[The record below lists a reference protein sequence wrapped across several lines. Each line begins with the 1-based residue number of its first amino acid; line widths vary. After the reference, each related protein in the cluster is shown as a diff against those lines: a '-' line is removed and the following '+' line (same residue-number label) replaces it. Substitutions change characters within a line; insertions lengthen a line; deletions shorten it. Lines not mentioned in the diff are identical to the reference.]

1 MADRA
6 EARIVE
12 HGITLPAV
20 PGVGGTYVPARTVG
34 HMVYLSGVV
43 SMNSNGIITGTVG
56 LNRSIQ
62 EGQMAARACAL
73 TQLAIIR
80 KHLGSLDLVKSIVSV
95 NGYVNCIPGFADTPK
110 VMNGASDLI
119 VEIFGEAGQ
128 HVRAAVGVPALPR
141 NAVVEIQMTVEI

>member
-1 MADRA
+1 
-6 EARIVE
+6 
-12 HGITLPAV
+12 
-20 PGVGGTYVPARTVG
+20 
-34 HMVYLSGVV
+34 
-43 SMNSNGIITGTVG
+43 
-56 LNRSIQ
+56 
-62 EGQMAARACAL
+62 MAARACAL